1 MNEIRRKAH
10 RQRQEMGFAL
20 DLPISSLEVLN
31 ACAGATGLTH
41 GHTDSPAPPE
51 AAFQAAHHFAHV
63 WLHDGK
69 CRCDA
74 ADLNPNGSGESA
86 ALSKVDEDAPR
97 NRPAKEASF
106 FAAEMLLPGPL
117 ARKLFLEQQLPAEAI
132 AALLGLPAPM
142 VHRQL
147 TDAILLPPLQ
157 NAPLKKAETPEP
169 LDDSQ
174 QEAAQMPQGP
184 LLLGAGPGTGKTKT
198 LIGRCQYLTR
208 TQGVPAE
215 KILALTFSRQAAE
228 EMRERLAH
236 AGVGSMDAGP
246 WIGTFHSFGLYVLRR
261 YGERLGLPAEIRLLD
276 TLDAVTLL
284 ENHLPSLQL
293 NALDNLYNP
302 AVHLGGILKQIS
314 RAKDELCPPERYAE
328 LCAAMERQAEQF
340 AAEIAARPG
349 KTLKKDTEATA
360 HAQEQAAKALEVAHC
375 YGIYE
380 TLLRNDG
387 FLDFAD
393 LISRSVGLLETNPDI
408 RAALQADFPHVLAD
422 EYQDVNRACAR
433 LVKLLAGEEA
443 RGLWAVGD
451 HRQSIYRFR
460 GASPANVAAFSRDYP
475 GGRRLELKVN
485 YRSRTPIVSLFG
497 SAAQQMEAET
507 GPALWQAQRG
517 RAAETVFPAVT
528 LATAPDEDGQADG
541 IAQAIKA
548 LRASGQSYADQAI
561 LCRTHG
567 QAEALAARL
576 TARNIPTLY
585 LGALLDRPEVKDM
598 LCLLSLLVGEDGSGL
613 LRVAAWPE
621 YGAAQADILALLLRQ
636 ETEKTPLISA
646 LQDSAL
652 PDGLRHL
659 GKHLAEL
666 AAMEDNPARRLRE
679 YLFGL
684 SHYLRHLYSGSSPLF
699 MQTQQALAIH
709 QLLGLAETF
718 EQRLVVPEGRTAEPP
733 NKIKAFLTHL
743 RRMAAAGETL
753 RGTAPPEA
761 GALDAVRILTAHAA
775 KGREYPVVFLPNLGA
790 GQFPARGRHDGIP
803 EPPGLADA
811 AGQEAD
817 EEEFLFFVALSRA
830 RDYLILS
837 RSESSA
843 GRAIKP
849 SPLLALL
856 QPWFFAEGVAETL
869 WPAGGASGEVAAL
882 PSPSP
887 DTLPTYTSSALE
899 LYGRC
904 PRQFYYERVLK
915 LTGTITPGGYPLF
928 HACVRRT
935 LQWLEEEHAAGQ
947 VPDSEA
953 RKQKLEEV
961 WAEYGPVGYLHEEKY
976 RQSALGMLRAAAEA
990 PRPGEKRTDAKML
1003 HATLACCRVSVRP
1016 DVVRLAGD
1024 EGAMVIARQRT
1035 GRPGDEDK
1043 NDKRLALYRRA
1054 AQETHPGRPLRL
1066 ELHYLTDG
1074 SVTEIEPPATPYKE
1088 KLEADRVAKYEA
1100 AAQGIGAGR
1109 FPAQRGDI
1117 CQTCAFTLICP
1128 Q

>member
-1 MNEIRRKAH
+1 MSVWHTCRRG
-10 RQRQEMGFAL
+10 QT
-20 DLPISSLEVLN
+20 S
-31 ACAGATGLTH
+31 
-41 GHTDSPAPPE
+41 
-51 AAFQAAHHFAHV
+51 
-63 WLHDGK
+63 
-69 CRCDA
+69 
-74 ADLNPNGSGESA
+74 
-86 ALSKVDEDAPR
+86 
-97 NRPAKEASF
+97 
-106 FAAEMLLPGPL
+106 
-117 ARKLFLEQQLPAEAI
+117 
-132 AALLGLPAPM
+132 
-142 VHRQL
+142 
-147 TDAILLPPLQ
+147 
-157 NAPLKKAETPEP
+157 
-169 LDDSQ
+169 
-174 QEAAQMPQGP
+174 
-184 LLLGAGPGTGKTKT
+184 
-198 LIGRCQYLTR
+198 
-208 TQGVPAE
+208 
-215 KILALTFSRQAAE
+215 
-228 EMRERLAH
+228 
-236 AGVGSMDAGP
+236 DAGP
-246 WIGTFHSFGLYVLRR
+246 WIGTFHSFGLHILRR

-293 NALDNLYNP
+293 DLLDNLYNP

-314 RAKDELCPPERYAE
+314 RAKDELCPPERYGE
-328 LCAAMERQAEQF
+328 LCQAMQIQAEQF

-349 KTLKKDTEATA
+349 KTLKKDTDAA
-360 HAQEQAAKALEVAHC
+360 ARALEQAAKAREVAHC

-380 TLLRNDG
+380 TLLSEAG

-393 LISRSVGLLETNPDI
+393 LISRSVGLLENHPDI
-408 RAALQADFPHVLAD
+408 LAALQADFPHVLAD

-433 LVKLLAGEEA
+433 LVKLLAGNEA

-497 SAAQQMEAET
+497 SAAQQMEAEI
-507 GPALWQAQRG
+507 GPALWHAQRG
-517 RAAETVFPAVT
+517 KDAETAFPAIT

-541 IAQAIKA
+541 ITRAIEN
-548 LRASGQSYADQAI
+548 LRESGTSYASQAI

-585 LGALLDRPEVKDM
+585 QGALLERPEVKDM
-598 LCLLSLLVGEDGSGL
+598 LCLLSVLAGEDGSGL
-613 LRVAAWPE
+613 LRIAAWPE
-621 YGAAQADILALLLRQ
+621 YGAAQADTLALVSRL
-636 ETEKTPLISA
+636 ETEKTPLIQA
-646 LQDSAL
+646 LQDSSL

-666 AAMEDNPARRLRE
+666 ASMEDDPALLLRE
-679 YLFGL
+679 YLFER
-684 SHYLRHLYSGSSPLF
+684 SQYLRQLYNSSSPMF
-699 MQTQQALAIH
+699 IQTQQALAIH

-718 EQRLVVPEGRTAEPP
+718 EQRFVVPGGQTTEPP
-733 NKIKAFLTHL
+733 NKVKAFLTHV

-753 RGTAPPEA
+753 RGATPPEA

-830 RDYLILS
+830 RDHLILS
-837 RSESSA
+837 HSESNA
-843 GRAIKP
+843 GRTVKP

-856 QPWFFAEGVAETL
+856 QPWFLAEGIAETF
-869 WPAGGASGEVAAL
+869 WPAGGASGEAAVS

-899 LYGRC
+899 LYERC

-915 LTGTITPGGYPLF
+915 LTGTVTPGGYPAF
-928 HACVRRT
+928 HACVRRA
-935 LQWLEEEHAAGQ
+935 LQWLEDEQAAGQ
-947 VPDSEA
+947 TPDSEA

-961 WAEYGPVGYLHEEKY
+961 WADYGPVGHLHEEKY
-976 RQSALGMLRAAAEA
+976 RQSALGMLRAAAKA
-990 PRPGEKRTDAKML
+990 PAPGEQRTDAQTL
-1003 HATLACCRVSVRP
+1003 YATLACCRVSVRP
-1016 DVVRLAGD
+1016 DVVRLVGD
-1024 EGAMVIARQRT
+1024 ESAVVIARQKT

-1054 AQETHPGRPLRL
+1054 AQETHPNRPLRL
-1066 ELHYLTDG
+1066 ELHYLSDG
-1074 SVTEIEPPATPYKE
+1074 GVTEIEPPATPYKE
-1088 KLEADRVAKYEA
+1088 KLEADRMAKYDA

-1128 Q
+1128 L